1 MSDPISLK
9 DQSRV
14 AWHATTATPST
25 DQLCLGA
32 LQRIADASEA
42 MAKSH
47 MALIADRDW
56 WKDRADAY
64 SKRMDRADR
73 TAAALRGQITKLK
86 KAKAA

>member
-1 MSDPISLK
+1 MSKSYADE
-9 DQSRV
+9 SRR
-14 AWHATTATPST
+14 AWGRT
-25 DQLCLGA
+25 DNQNPTFQELQLGA

-56 WKDRADAY
+56 WKRQAD
-64 SKRMDRADR
+64 SRGTRME
-73 TAAALRGQITKLK
+73 AAQRSNASLRGQITKLK